1 MMHVANTVGADEA
14 PTLTI
19 VSGATLLVLLVF
31 TVPLTTLDATARAL
45 AAGPGAQAWILSG
58 MPLGAAT
65 GLLGSGALGDN
76 HGRRKVF
83 LWGLALLAAA
93 SALGALARTDLFLI
107 LARVVQGFGGAAILA
122 CGLGLIGQAFA
133 DDRARTRATA
143 VWAAA
148 LGAGVAT
155 GPIFAA
161 LLAPDRRLARC
172 SCRDGAARGGP
183 RSGGARDPAR
193 DGHRPAQS
201 HGLDRD
207 DPARRR
213 ACRGHVGTHRDAAR
227 LGAPLR
233 SAPHRRRPRPARG
246 LRAPRGAASQPDPR
260 PLSLFRRSD
269 FVGATVAAFASG
281 AGVLALMT
289 LVPTLLTRAMHV
301 GPLIAAIVI
310 LAWSATSVVTALAAR
325 WLPHGLS
332 PRRLLIGGL
341 AGCAVAQLMLLGPAP
356 DEALL
361 RLLPGLFLA
370 GAANG
375 ILNAALGRQ
384 AVASVPA
391 DRTAMGSGANN
402 TACYLGSA
410 IGITGAAVLIAH
422 GADVGGMTGLLRGW
436 AQAVLETAAFSILGA
451 LIVAVAR
458 ER

>member
-1 MMHVANTVGADEA
+1 MDWTG
-14 PTLTI
+14 TI
-19 VSGATLLVLLVF
+19 L
-31 TVPLTTLDATARAL
+31 L
-45 AAGPGAQAWILSG
+45 AAG
-58 MPLGAAT
+58 
-65 GLLGSGALGDN
+65 
-76 HGRRKVF
+76 
-83 LWGLALLAAA
+83 LAAA
-93 SALGALARTDLFLI
+93 MS
-107 LARVVQGFGGAAILA
+107 
-122 CGLGLIGQAFA
+122 GL
-133 DDRARTRATA
+133 TEM
-143 VWAAA
+143 
-148 LGAGVAT
+148 
-155 GPIFAA
+155 
-161 LLAPDRRLARC
+161 
-172 SCRDGAARGGP
+172 
-183 RSGGARDPAR
+183 
-193 DGHRPAQS
+193 
-201 HGLDRD
+201 
-207 DPARRR
+207 
-213 ACRGHVGTHRDAAR
+213 R
-227 LGAPLR
+227 LGWARPPFCSS
-233 SAPHRRRPRPARG
+233 SARPRPARG

-436 AQAVLETAAFSILGA
+436 DQAVLETAAFSILGA

>member
-233 SAPHRRRPRPARG
+233 SAPHRRGLVLLAAFGRHEARHRNPI
-246 LRAPRGAASQPDPR
+246 LA
-260 PLSLFRRSD
+260 LSLFRRSD

>member
-1 MMHVANTVGADEA
+1 
-14 PTLTI
+14 
-19 VSGATLLVLLVF
+19 
-31 TVPLTTLDATARAL
+31 
-45 AAGPGAQAWILSG
+45 
-58 MPLGAAT
+58 
-65 GLLGSGALGDN
+65 
-76 HGRRKVF
+76 
-83 LWGLALLAAA
+83 
-93 SALGALARTDLFLI
+93 
-107 LARVVQGFGGAAILA
+107 
-122 CGLGLIGQAFA
+122 
-133 DDRARTRATA
+133 
-143 VWAAA
+143 
-148 LGAGVAT
+148 
-155 GPIFAA
+155 
-161 LLAPDRRLARC
+161 
-172 SCRDGAARGGP
+172 
-183 RSGGARDPAR
+183 
-193 DGHRPAQS
+193 
-201 HGLDRD
+201 
-207 DPARRR
+207 
-213 ACRGHVGTHRDAAR
+213 
-227 LGAPLR
+227 
-233 SAPHRRRPRPARG
+233 
-246 LRAPRGAASQPDPR
+246 
-260 PLSLFRRSD
+260 
-269 FVGATVAAFASG
+269 
-281 AGVLALMT
+281 MT